1 MRFLVGSPRSYTIR
15 SVLNPLT
22 GPNGV
27 VDMTKAAAQHA
38 RLVARLGGDSDVA
51 TVDAGPDFPDGVFVA
66 NAGLF
71 ICGIFIPA
79 RFHVRERRG
88 EEEAV
93 ISWAAAA
100 GYKVVRLPEE
110 EGLYFEGDGDCARSH
125 GSRLWI
131 GYGAGRTTLRG
142 VEAVRRIVA
151 PLGITVTPLHISDRR
166 TYHLDLCLCP
176 LPNGR
181 ALAHLGSFLPAGR
194 TALRQAF
201 GSALIDVPMK
211 WLYGCNA
218 VPVGRTLVVT
228 RIDPEWR
235 AWISE
240 RAGMRVVD
248 VNVGEFQKAGGGV
261 ACLVLPLEDF
271 SDTR

>member
-1 MRFLVGSPRSYTIR
+1 MRFLVGSPRSYAVRYAI
-15 SVLNPLT
+15 NPLT
-22 GPNGV
+22 EPGAV
-27 VDMTKAAAQHA
+27 VDATKAAAQHA
-38 RLVARLGGDSDVA
+38 RLVARLGGDEAVRVVDV
-51 TVDAGPDFPDGVFVA
+51 GPDFPDGVFVA

-71 ICGIFIPA
+71 VGRMFIPA

-93 ISWAAAA
+93 AAWASAA

-125 GSRLWI
+125 GGSRLWI

-151 PLGITVTPLHISDRR
+151 PMGITVTPLHISDRR

-176 LPNGR
+176 LPNGKV
-181 ALAHLGSFLPAGR
+181 LAHLGSFLPAGR

-201 GSALIDVPMK
+201 GSSLIDVPMK

-218 VPVGRTLVVT
+218 VPVGRTLIVP

-261 ACLVLPLEDF
+261 ACLVLPLE
-271 SDTR
+271 